1 VIELQACPVPKVPG
15 ASQVRASKEEP
26 MADLGS
32 NTKRAHE
39 LADAFRSP
47 VARPPSAW
55 QKGSD
60 RAFKNIAYGFGVA
73 VVCLLAGIVFEVMR
87 HAHSAMS
94 NYGLKFLTTST
105 WDANRA
111 EFGVAPE
118 IAGTLYTSLLAL
130 LIGGFLGVTVALVLS
145 QGFVPRRLEIVMK
158 NVIELLAAI
167 PSVVYGLWGIF
178 VLVPVVRGPAGFLN
192 EHFGFLPFF
201 SSRLSGPGI
210 LPASLVLSIMILPTI
225 TAISREAMAAVPKRL
240 AAAAY
245 GLGATRWEVIF
256 RVTLP
261 TATGGIFGALV
272 LGFGR
277 ALGETMALAMLVGN
291 ANVFGWSLFSPGNT
305 LAALLANHFPEAGTV
320 EVGALMYA
328 AVVLLVITLSV
339 NALGSFIMLRT
350 TRELKGLG

>member
-1 VIELQACPVPKVPG
+1 
-15 ASQVRASKEEP
+15 
-26 MADLGS
+26 
-32 NTKRAHE
+32 
-39 LADAFRSP
+39 

-55 QKGSD
+55 QIGFD
-60 RAFKNIAYGFGVA
+60 LAFKRVAQAFGGG
-73 VVCLLAGIVFEVMR
+73 VVLLLLGIVFEVMR
-87 HAHSAMS
+87 HAKTAMAS
-94 NYGLKFLTTST
+94 YGLGFLTTST

-111 EFGVAPE
+111 QFGILAE
-118 IAGTLYTSLLAL
+118 IVGTLYTSLLAL
-130 LIGGFLGVTVALVLS
+130 LLGGFLGVTVALVLS
-145 QGFVPRRLEIVMK
+145 QGFVPRRVELVLK
-158 NVIELLAAI
+158 NVVELLAAI

-178 VLVPVVRGPAGFLN
+178 VLVPAVRGPAGFFN
-192 EHFGFLPFF
+192 EHFGSLPFF
-201 SSRLSGPGI
+201 STRLSGPGI
-210 LPASLVLSIMILPTI
+210 LPASLVLSIMILPTV

-256 RVTLP
+256 KVTLP
-261 TATGGIFGALV
+261 TAIGGIFGALV

-305 LAALLANHFPEAGTV
+305 LAALLANHFPEAGKV

-328 AVVLLVITLSV
+328 AVVLMLITLTV
-339 NALGSFIMLRT
+339 NAVGSFIMLRT

>member
-1 VIELQACPVPKVPG
+1 M
-15 ASQVRASKEEP
+15 ASTGMKAGP
-26 MADLGS
+26 DL
-32 NTKRAHE
+32 TE
-39 LADAFRSP
+39 AFSSP
-47 VARPPSAW
+47 VSQPPSAW
-55 QKGSD
+55 QKNFD
-60 RAFKNIAYGFGVA
+60 VAFKYVAHAFGA
-73 VVCLLAGIVFEVMR
+73 GVVLLLGGVVFEVMR
-87 HAHSAMS
+87 HAKTAIAD
-94 NYGLKFLTTST
+94 YGFKFLTTST

-111 EFGVAPE
+111 DFGILPE
-118 IAGTLYTSLLAL
+118 ILGTLYTSILAL
-130 LIGGFLGVTVALVLS
+130 GLGGFLGITVALVLS
-145 QGFVPRRLEIVMK
+145 QGFVPRKVELAMK

-178 VLVPVVRGPAGFLN
+178 VLIPLVRGPAGWLN
-192 EHFGFLPFF
+192 EHFESVPFF
-201 SSRLSGPGI
+201 STRLSGPGI
-210 LPASLVLSIMILPTI
+210 LPAALVLSIMILPTV

-256 RVTLP
+256 NVTLP
-261 TATGGIFGALV
+261 TSAGGIFGALV

-291 ANVFGWSLFSPGNT
+291 ANVFGLSLFSPGNT

-328 AVVLLVITLSV
+328 ALVLMLITLAV
-339 NALGSFIMLRT
+339 NALGSWMMLHA

>member
-1 VIELQACPVPKVPG
+1 MTDSAAIKAPVGP
-15 ASQVRASKEEP
+15 
-26 MADLGS
+26 DLS
-32 NTKRAHE
+32 
-39 LADAFRSP
+39 DAFRSP

-55 QKGSD
+55 QKGFD
-60 RAFKNIAYGFGVA
+60 VVFRNLAHAFGVLT
-73 VVCLLAGIVFEVMR
+73 VLLLAGIVFEVMR
-87 HAHSAMS
+87 HAKTAMAD
-94 NYGLKFLTTST
+94 YGFGFLTTSV

-111 EFGVAPE
+111 QFGILAE
-118 IAGTLYTSLLAL
+118 IVGTLYTSFLAL

-145 QGFVPRRLEIVMK
+145 QGFVPRRVELVMK

-178 VLVPVVRGPAGFLN
+178 VLVPAVRGPSGWLN
-192 EHFGFLPFF
+192 EHFGFVPFF
-201 SSRLSGPGI
+201 STRLSGPGI
-210 LPASLVLSIMILPTI
+210 LPASLVLSIMILPTV

-240 AAAAY
+240 ASAAY

-261 TATGGIFGALV
+261 TAVGGIFGALV

-291 ANVFGWSLFSPGNT
+291 ANVFGLSLFSPGNT
-305 LAALLANHFPEAGTV
+305 LAALLANHFPEAGKV

-328 AVVLLVITLSV
+328 AFVLMLITLTV
-339 NALGSFIMLRT
+339 NAVGSLIMLRT

>member
-1 VIELQACPVPKVPG
+1 
-15 ASQVRASKEEP
+15 
-26 MADLGS
+26 MANTGMKQQSAGPDL
-32 NTKRAHE
+32 TE
-39 LADAFRSP
+39 AFRSP
-47 VARPPSAW
+47 VSRPPSAW
-55 QKGSD
+55 QKTFD
-60 RAFKNIAYGFGVA
+60 KLFKHVAHAFGVG
-73 VVCLLAGIVFEVMR
+73 VVLLLSGVVFEVMR
-87 HAHSAMS
+87 HAKTAIAD
-94 NYGLKFLTTST
+94 YGLGFLTTST

-111 EFGVAPE
+111 QFGILAE
-118 IAGTLYTSLLAL
+118 ILGTLYTSILAL
-130 LIGGFLGVTVALVLS
+130 GIGGFLGVTVALVLS
-145 QGFVPRRLEIVMK
+145 QGFVPRRVEIAMK

-178 VLVPVVRGPAGFLN
+178 VLVPAVRGPAGWLN
-192 EHFGFLPFF
+192 EHFGSIPFF
-201 SSRLSGPGI
+201 STHLSGPGI
-210 LPASLVLSIMILPTI
+210 LPASLVLSIMILPTV

-256 RVTLP
+256 NVTLP
-261 TATGGIFGALV
+261 TAVGGIFGALV

-291 ANVFGWSLFSPGNT
+291 ANVYGLSLFSPGNT
-305 LAALLANHFPEAGTV
+305 LAALLANHFPEAGKV

-328 AVVLLVITLSV
+328 ALVLMLITLTV

>member
-1 VIELQACPVPKVPG
+1 MEDVQPTKAT
-15 ASQVRASKEEP
+15 ASP
-26 MADLGS
+26 DLS
-32 NTKRAHE
+32 E
-39 LADAFRSP
+39 AFRSP
-47 VARPPSAW
+47 VSRPPTSW
-55 QKGSD
+55 QKGFD
-60 RAFKNIAYGFGVA
+60 VAFKNIAYAFGVG
-73 VVCLLAGIVFEVMR
+73 VVLLLAGIVFEVMR
-87 HAHSAMS
+87 HAKTAMAD
-94 NYGLKFLTTST
+94 YGLGFLTTSV

-111 EFGVAPE
+111 QFGILAE
-118 IAGTLYTSLLAL
+118 IVGTLYTSILAL
-130 LIGGFLGVTVALVLS
+130 GIGGFLGVTVALVLS
-145 QGFVPRRLEIVMK
+145 QGFVPRRVELVMK
-158 NVIELLAAI
+158 NIIELLAAI

-178 VLVPVVRGPAGFLN
+178 VLVPAVRGPSGWLN
-192 EHFGFLPFF
+192 EHLGSIPFF
-201 SSRLSGPGI
+201 STRLSGPGI
-210 LPASLVLSIMILPTI
+210 FPAALVLSIMILPTV

-261 TATGGIFGALV
+261 TAVGGIFGALV

-305 LAALLANHFPEAGTV
+305 LAALLANHFPEAGKV

-328 AVVLLVITLSV
+328 AVVLMLITLTV

>member
-1 VIELQACPVPKVPG
+1 M
-15 ASQVRASKEEP
+15 ASTGTKAGP
-26 MADLGS
+26 DL
-32 NTKRAHE
+32 TE
-39 LADAFRSP
+39 AFRSP
-47 VARPPSAW
+47 VSRPPSAW
-55 QKGSD
+55 QKNFD
-60 RAFKNIAYGFGVA
+60 VAFKYLAHAFGA
-73 VVCLLAGIVFEVMR
+73 GVVLLLGGVVFEVMR
-87 HAHSAMS
+87 HAKTAIAD
-94 NYGLKFLTTST
+94 YGFRFLTTST

-111 EFGVAPE
+111 DFGILPE
-118 IAGTLYTSLLAL
+118 ILGTLYTSILAL
-130 LIGGFLGVTVALVLS
+130 GLAGFLGITVALVLS
-145 QGFVPRRLEIVMK
+145 QGFVPRKVELAMK

-178 VLVPVVRGPAGFLN
+178 VLIPLLRGPAGWLN
-192 EHFGFLPFF
+192 EHFESVPFF
-201 SSRLSGPGI
+201 STRLSGPGI
-210 LPASLVLSIMILPTI
+210 LPAALVLSIMILPTV

-256 RVTLP
+256 NVTLP
-261 TATGGIFGALV
+261 TSAGGIFGALV

-291 ANVFGWSLFSPGNT
+291 ANVFGLSLFSPGNT

-328 AVVLLVITLSV
+328 ALVLMLITLAV
-339 NALGSFIMLRT
+339 NALGSWIMLHA

>member
-1 VIELQACPVPKVPG
+1 MANPGMKQAPAGP
-15 ASQVRASKEEP
+15 
-26 MADLGS
+26 DL
-32 NTKRAHE
+32 TE
-39 LADAFRSP
+39 AFRSP
-47 VARPPSAW
+47 VSRPPSAW
-55 QKGSD
+55 QKNFD
-60 RAFKNIAYGFGVA
+60 VAFKHIAHAFGVG
-73 VVCLLAGIVFEVMR
+73 VVLLLAGVVFEVMR
-87 HAHSAMS
+87 HAKTAIAD
-94 NYGLKFLTTST
+94 YGFGFLTSST

-111 EFGVAPE
+111 QFGVLAE
-118 IAGTLYTSLLAL
+118 ILGTLYTSLLAL
-130 LIGGFLGVTVALVLS
+130 GFGGFLGITVALVLS
-145 QGFVPRRLEIVMK
+145 QGFVPRRVEIAMK

-178 VLVPVVRGPAGFLN
+178 VLVPAVRGPAGFLN
-192 EHFGFLPFF
+192 EHFGSIPFF
-201 SSRLSGPGI
+201 STRLSGPGI
-210 LPASLVLSIMILPTI
+210 LPASLVLSIMILPTV

-256 RVTLP
+256 KVTLP
-261 TATGGIFGALV
+261 TAIGGIFGALV

-291 ANVFGWSLFSPGNT
+291 ANVFGLSLFSPGNT
-305 LAALLANHFPEAGTV
+305 LAALLANHFPEAGQV

-328 AVVLLVITLSV
+328 ALVLMLITLTV